1 VKMSKETPKRLEYE
15 LSCVIYIPFYRKTVK
30 FREIKIQLGK
40 KTTFTLLSRDL
51 FHLANAPL
59 LIRGLI
65 FRSFLT
71 GNFKAPS

>member
-40 KTTFTLLSRDL
+40 KNNIYTTLKGSI
-51 FHLANAPL
+51 PL
-59 LIRGLI
+59 GECPTSYPGSH
-65 FRSFLT
+65 FS
-71 GNFKAPS
+71 

>member
-40 KTTFTLLSRDL
+40 KQRLHKGSI
-51 FHLANAPL
+51 PL
-59 LIRGLI
+59 GECPTSYPGSH
-65 FRSFLT
+65 FS
-71 GNFKAPS
+71 